1 MGPDGDDPDVRHY
14 RHHGRDARVASYQG
28 TIQMTQKPAR
38 VIKRYPNRK
47 LYDTMESCYVTL
59 DDIGQM
65 IKEGEDIQVV
75 DNTTRED
82 LTSMTL
88 AQIIFEE
95 EKKRKNPALLL
106 TLKDIIR
113 SSAETL
119 RGFAQKSYENSIR
132 EFSHVKDEVNDF
144 VDRVGSKGL
153 LSPNDR
159 HNLLAIIRNFIEVK
173 VKPTMKNVKNIPV
186 VKSELK
192 QLQSKINHIEQHLK
206 DYKQDKP
213 KPRKK
218 R

>member
-1 MGPDGDDPDVRHY
+1 
-14 RHHGRDARVASYQG
+14 
-28 TIQMTQKPAR
+28 MTQEPAR
-38 VIKRYPNRK
+38 IIKRYPNRK

-65 IKEGEDIQVV
+65 IKDGEDIQVV
-75 DNTTRED
+75 DNTTHED

-119 RGFAQKSYENSIR
+119 RGLAQKSYENSIR

-144 VDRVGSKGL
+144 VDRIGSKGL

-173 VKPTMKNVKNIPV
+173 VKPTMKNVKNIPA
-186 VKSELK
+186 VKSEIK
-192 QLQSKINHIEQHLK
+192 QLQSKIHHIEQHLK
-206 DYKQDKP
+206 DYTQEKP
-213 KPRKK
+213 KSRKK
-218 R
+218 N

>member
-1 MGPDGDDPDVRHY
+1 MGMDRDDPDVRHCGD
-14 RHHGRDARVASYQG
+14 HGWYAWMAQHQEA
-28 TIQMTQKPAR
+28 ILMTQKLPR
-38 VIKRYPNRK
+38 TIKRYPNRK
-47 LYDTMESCYVTL
+47 LYDTLESCYVTL

-65 IKEGEDIQVV
+65 IKEGEDIQVI
-75 DNTTRED
+75 DNNTQED

-113 SSAETL
+113 SGAETI
-119 RGFAQKSYENSIR
+119 RDFAQKSYENSIR
-132 EFSHVKDEVNDF
+132 EFSNAKDEVNDF
-144 VDRVGSKGL
+144 VDRISAKGL

-173 VKPTMKNVKNIPV
+173 VKPTVKNVKNIPA

-192 QLQSKINHIEQHLK
+192 QLQTKIDSIEKKLK
-206 DYKQDKP
+206 IKNKN
-213 KPRKK
+213 KRK
-218 R
+218 

>member
-1 MGPDGDDPDVRHY
+1 
-14 RHHGRDARVASYQG
+14 
-28 TIQMTQKPAR
+28 MTEKTPR

-47 LYDTMESCYVTL
+47 LYDTEESCYVTL
-59 DDIGQM
+59 EDIGAM
-65 IKEGEDIQVV
+65 IKDGEDVQVL
-75 DNTTRED
+75 DNTTRDD

-113 SSAETL
+113 SSGETL
-119 RGFAQKSYENSIR
+119 RDFVQKSYENSVR
-132 EFSHVKDEVNDF
+132 EFSHVKDEVNEF
-144 VDRVGSKGL
+144 VDRVGSKSL

-173 VKPTMKNVKNIPV
+173 VKPTVKNVRNIPA

-192 QLQSKINHIEQHLK
+192 NLQTKIHHIEQKLREKQGLK
-206 DYKQDKP
+206 SH
-213 KPRKK
+213 KK

>member
-1 MGPDGDDPDVRHY
+1 
-14 RHHGRDARVASYQG
+14 
-28 TIQMTQKPAR
+28 MTQKPAR

-65 IKEGEDIQVV
+65 IKEGEDIQVL

-119 RGFAQKSYENSIR
+119 RDFAQKSYENSIR

-144 VDRVGSKGL
+144 VERIGSKGL

-192 QLQSKINHIEQHLK
+192 ELQSKIHHIEQHLK
-206 DYKQDKP
+206 KQEKP
-213 KPRKK
+213 KSRKK
-218 R
+218 H

>member
-1 MGPDGDDPDVRHY
+1 
-14 RHHGRDARVASYQG
+14 
-28 TIQMTQKPAR
+28 MTQKSAR
-38 VIKRYPNRK
+38 IIKRYPNRK
-47 LYDTMESCYVTL
+47 LYDTVESCYVTL

-65 IKEGEDIQVV
+65 IKEGEDVQVI
-75 DNTTRED
+75 DNNSQED

-119 RGFAQKSYENSIR
+119 RDFAQKSYESGIR
-132 EFSHVKDEVNDF
+132 EFSNAKDEVNDF
-144 VDRVGSKGL
+144 VDHISAKGL

-173 VKPTMKNVKNIPV
+173 VKPTVKNVKNIPA

-192 QLQSKINHIEQHLK
+192 QLQTKIDSIEKKLKIKNSK
-206 DYKQDKP
+206 
-213 KPRKK
+213 KK
-218 R
+218 

>member
-1 MGPDGDDPDVRHY
+1 
-14 RHHGRDARVASYQG
+14 
-28 TIQMTQKPAR
+28 MTQKSPR
-38 VIKRYPNRK
+38 TIKRYPNRK
-47 LYDTMESCYVTL
+47 LYDTLESCYVTL

-65 IKEGEDIQVV
+65 IKEGEDIQVI
-75 DNTTRED
+75 DNNTQED

-113 SSAETL
+113 SGAETI
-119 RGFAQKSYENSIR
+119 RDFAQKSYENSVR
-132 EFSHVKDEVNDF
+132 EFSNAKDEVNEF
-144 VDRVGSKGL
+144 VDRISAKGL

-173 VKPTMKNVKNIPV
+173 VKPTVKNVKNIPA

-192 QLQSKINHIEQHLK
+192 QLQTKIDSIEKKLK
-206 DYKQDKP
+206 IKNKN
-213 KPRKK
+213 KRK
-218 R
+218 